1 MDGMRLPGSCGR
13 EPSGSTARYLSP
25 RTVLTAMA
33 AVLRS
38 PIQASSTSK
47 DTFTLAPSSATPVT
61 WPTFTPAMR
70 TSSPS
75 SRPAA
80 SVKSAL

>member
-1 MDGMRLPGSCGR
+1 MRLPGSCGR
-13 EPSGSTARYLSP
+13 DPSGSTARYLSP
-25 RTVLTAMA
+25 STVLTAMA
-33 AVLRS
+33 AVVRS
-38 PIQASSTSK
+38 PIQASSTVK
-47 DTFTLAPSSATPVT
+47 ETFTSGPSSATPVT
-61 WPTFTPAMR
+61 LPTLTPAMR

>member
-1 MDGMRLPGSCGR
+1 
-13 EPSGSTARYLSP
+13 
-25 RTVLTAMA
+25 MA

-61 WPTFTPAMR
+61 RPTFTPAMR